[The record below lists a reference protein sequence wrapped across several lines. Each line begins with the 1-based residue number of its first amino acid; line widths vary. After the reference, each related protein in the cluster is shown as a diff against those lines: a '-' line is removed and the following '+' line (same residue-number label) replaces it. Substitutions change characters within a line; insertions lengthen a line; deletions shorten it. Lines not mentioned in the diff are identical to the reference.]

1 MYEQSVGGTQR
12 NRKNLEGL
20 DRRHFRLGPVFNLID
35 ISRRMASEW
44 LFVFPASGWWRIRD
58 PQRWLFRIC
67 FRFPASAVLIFI
79 SIFICKHISPCF
91 RVSLQLAYPNGNP
104 CRQHSLLNLILIL
117 GPEFPVGDQA
127 CCCTCAASYQGLSGT
142 VFTFSG
148 DSRWQGSPV
157 FIIVVAPRQLMEQP
171 IPLKVS
177 RWTAGSKK
185 HNPKLAFWTHYRTQN
200 KNSYGNK
207 LKA

>member
-1 MYEQSVGGTQR
+1 MSKALEELSGTGR
-12 NRKNLEGL
+12 IWRDWIG
-20 DRRHFRLGPVFNLID
+20 D
-35 ISRRMASEW
+35 ISDWDPSSIWLISRGVWHLNDCLYFQPVADEGSETRS
-44 LFVFPASGWWRIRD
+44 VDYSRV
-58 PQRWLFRIC
+58 C

-79 SIFICKHISPCF
+79 SIFICKHISSCF

-142 VFTFSG
+142 VFTFSR

-185 HNPKLAFWTHYRTQN
+185 HYPKLAFWTHYRTQN